1 MKIVFSL
8 FVFFLTLLLPLCH
21 AGVMAKSFNL
31 VFEKKFDLGGNYHT
45 LKIFK
50 LFILDKSD
58 QIKPY
63 GLKAV
68 EVKAYGPQPE
78 VDFFT
83 TSIKEGK
90 EGKEDQTILHVPTY
104 ENATLFMY
112 HSGLHDL
119 LAELA
124 KNDIIEEE
132 KMVFSEG
139 KILKAM
145 IKIK

>member
-1 MKIVFSL
+1 M
-8 FVFFLTLLLPLCH
+8 T
-21 AGVMAKSFNL
+21 KSSKL
-31 VFEKKFDLGGNYHT
+31 VIEQLFDLGGNYHT

-50 LFILDKSD
+50 LLISNEDG

-78 VDFFT
+78 VAEIVFFT

-112 HSGLHDL
+112 HPGLHKL

-124 KNDIIEEE
+124 KNNIIEKE
-132 KMVFSEG
+132 KLVFSEG
-139 KILKAM
+139 KTLKAT